1 MKPFASL
8 EGVITV
14 GGSTIFTVP
23 PGKSYQ
29 VLALRVNNPAAYDFT
44 VSKYTA
50 SSATTYTI
58 YTLSLS
64 AGDTVTDSWLYM
76 FEPGDQLII
85 DSSIAGTTYI
95 IDINLGF

>member
-76 FEPGDQLII
+76 FEPGDQLIL

>member
-64 AGDTVTDSWLYM
+64 AGDTVTDNWLYM
-76 FEPGDQLII
+76 FEPGDQFII